1 MTNNARAAVDRLL
14 DMYDEYETLT
24 AKIAAAERRLA
35 LAKLKNS
42 DVEQIRIEL
51 DDLRRDQQRLSDG
64 MTFDTPLVWVMYKF
78 EAYKDEAQPIRT
90 MHDFRLHCS
99 KPGYICTK
107 RFIFLNAHLCSNG
120 QRPLTDSKNIPTKC
134 CSARFFRCLAKLNKM
149 KFSCPIGARM
159 NITRKMTLLKS
170 GKIINQIIR
179 KGLLVAV
186 SR

>member
-1 MTNNARAAVDRLL
+1 MMEGTNNARAAVDKLL
-14 DMYDEYETLT
+14 RMYDDYKTL
-24 AKIAAAERRLA
+24 AVKIAAAERRLA

-51 DDLRRDQQRLSDG
+51 DDLRHEQQQLSDD

-78 EAYKDEAQPIRT
+78 EAYQDEAQPIKT

-120 QRPLTDSKNIPTKC
+120 QSSLMDRKQYPDEMLLSEIFPLLGEIEQDKAFLS
-134 CSARFFRCLAKLNKM
+134 SWRAHEYYQED
-149 KFSCPIGARM
+149 GAIKKWQ
-159 NITRKMTLLKS
+159 NYTPS
-170 GKIINQIIR
+170 
-179 KGLLVAV
+179 
-186 SR
+186 SS